1 MFKLTKTPII
11 NLFAGPGSGKSTMA
25 GGLFN
30 KLKTLHYNVEYVQ
43 EFAKRLTWEKNFR
56 ALEHQFYVSANQSY
70 AQDMLS
76 QQVEA
81 VITDSPIILGLM
93 YYKEENL
100 RIKKAFERFLVETF
114 IYQNNIN
121 FFINRKKKYN
131 PKGRNQ
137 NEKEAKEIDIQI
149 IEFLD
154 KHKIPYHVVDGND
167 SGLNTV
173 TKKVVEFLGEK

>member
-1 MFKLTKTPII
+1 
-11 NLFAGPGSGKSTMA
+11 MA

-56 ALEHQFYVSANQSY
+56 ALEHQFYVSANQVY
-70 AQDMLS
+70 AQDMLCE
-76 QQVEA
+76 QVEA

-93 YYKEENL
+93 YYKEPNL
-100 RIKKAFERFLVETF
+100 RIKKAFENFLVETF
-114 IYQNNIN
+114 RFQNNIN

-137 NEKEAKEIDIQI
+137 NEKEAREIDVNIRS
-149 IEFLD
+149 FLD
-154 KHKIPYHVVDGND
+154 KHQIPYHIVDGND
-167 SGLNTV
+167 AGLKIVKNEV
-173 TKKVVEFLGEK
+173 IKFLGEK